1 MKKLEYICCCLLG
14 VLSFSS
20 CEKEMDDYQGQD
32 GLYFDVQYTD
42 TPHFTNPEMWAHQ
55 LYTWVRFFSM
65 PEGTN
70 ETQLSLKVN
79 VVGKACDYDREF
91 EVAVVADST
100 TAIAGEEYKD
110 LSEHCVIKAGET
122 CGYVTL
128 TALRSERITNE
139 VVQLQLSL
147 VPNEYFNLPL
157 TYLVEMPGRYSE
169 ELKAFYRNP
178 DPRIHN
184 IFISD
189 VLTQPKYW
197 HVDFGHYTNTKMEM
211 FLEFYPDKSY
221 DDYSTASTMPNVV
234 KDIIVQMTANYLIEN
249 FRAGNPILDSDDG
262 TMMWVKGVPWDETSM
277 PEDVVLE

>member
-1 MKKLEYICCCLLG
+1 MKKLIYIGCCLLG
-14 VLSFSS
+14 LLAFSS

-42 TPHFTNPEMWAHQ
+42 TPHYTNPEMWAHQ

-65 PEGTN
+65 PDETD

-79 VVGKACDYDREF
+79 VVGEASDYDRTF
-91 EVAVVADST
+91 NVAVVTDST
-100 TAIAGEEYKD
+100 TAVGGQEYKD
-110 LSEHCVIKAGET
+110 LSERCVIKAGET

-128 TALRSERITNE
+128 TALRSDRIVDE
-139 VVQLQLSL
+139 VVQLQLTL

-157 TYLVEMPGRYSE
+157 TYLVKMPGRYSE
-169 ELKAFYRNP
+169 ELTAFYRNP

-197 HVDFGHYTNTKMEM
+197 HNDFGDYSNEKMKL
-211 FLEFYPDKSY
+211 FLELYPDKTY
-221 DDYSTASTMPNVV
+221 DDYSTSSTMPAVV
-234 KDIIVQMTANYLIEN
+234 KDIIVQMTANYLIDN
-249 FRAGNPILDSDDG
+249 FKNGNPILDPNG
-262 TMMWVKGVPWDETSM
+262 TMMWVKGVPWDETSL

>member
-1 MKKLEYICCCLLG
+1 MKKLTYICCCLLG
-14 VLSFSS
+14 ALAFSA
-20 CEKEMDDYQGQD
+20 CEKDMDDYQGQD

-79 VVGKACDYDREF
+79 VVGEACDYDREF
-91 EVAVVADST
+91 NVAVVADST
-100 TAIAGEEYKD
+100 TAVEGQEYRD
-110 LSEHCVIKAGET
+110 LSEQCVIKAGEI

-128 TALRSERITNE
+128 TALRSDRITDE
-139 VVQLQLSL
+139 VVQLQLTL

-157 TYLVEMPGRYSE
+157 TYLVEMPGRYTE
-169 ELKAFYRNP
+169 VLTAFYRNP
-178 DPRIHN
+178 DPRVHN

-189 VLTQPKYW
+189 VLTQPKLW
-197 HVDFGHYTNTKMEM
+197 PPKFGIFSSKKMEM

-221 DDYSTASTMPNVV
+221 DDYTTTDTLPMVV
-234 KDIIVQMTANYLIEN
+234 QSVIVEMTANYLIEN
-249 FRAGNPILDSDDG
+249 FRAGNPILDPDG
-262 TMMWVKGVPWDETSM
+262 TMMWVQGVPWEETSL

>member
-1 MKKLEYICCCLLG
+1 MKKLTYICCCLLG
-14 VLSFSS
+14 ALAFSA

-79 VVGKACDYDREF
+79 VVGEACDYDREF
-91 EVAVVADST
+91 DVAVVTDST
-100 TAIAGEEYKD
+100 TAVAGQEYKD

-128 TALRSERITNE
+128 TVLRSERISDE
-139 VVQLQLSL
+139 VVQLQLTLLS
-147 VPNEYFNLPL
+147 NEYFNLPL

-169 ELKAFYRNP
+169 ELTAFYRNP
-178 DPRIHN
+178 DPRVHN

-189 VLTQPKYW
+189 VLTKPKLW
-197 HVDFGHYTNTKMEM
+197 PVAFGDYSNKKMEM
-211 FLEFYPDKSY
+211 FLEFYPNKSY
-221 DDYSTASTMPNVV
+221 DDYSTTSTLPTVV
-234 KDIIVQMTANYLIEN
+234 QNIIVEMTANYLIEN
-249 FRAGNPILDSDDG
+249 FRAGNPITDPDG
-262 TMMWVKGVPWDETSM
+262 TMMYVKGVPWDETSM